1 MRRSPPVPV
10 NCDPLGHPAPA
21 FGGGAQSARLRV
33 VTALSSG
40 LLWNETCRDQNSS
53 ASAGRR
59 VALKEDENEHAT
71 RISR

>member
-10 NCDPLGHPAPA
+10 NCDPLDYPASA
-21 FGGGAQSARLRV
+21 FGRGALPARLRA

-40 LLWNETCRDQNSS
+40 LLWHETCRDQNSR

-59 VALKEDENEHAT
+59 IALKEDENEHAT